1 MTDRLLT
8 LTLFVRVAHTGSF
21 SRAGKDLG
29 LSQPSA
35 SRHIAS
41 LEREVGAA
49 LFARSTRAVVLTEA
63 GADYLA
69 KVEPALA
76 ILEEATQAIHG
87 KGVLRGVLRIGLSP
101 SMAIREVIPR
111 LPAFISKHPA
121 LRIDLAMDDGRQDL
135 IRSAIDVAIR
145 SGKLEDSSATLR
157 RVGSNP
163 LLIAAS
169 PAYLK
174 RAGYPKTPNDLSGHP
189 VLIGVP
195 GSNGICCF
203 EKNGR
208 TVSIKVEAPLSGNI
222 NEAAVAGGVAGIGIV
237 ACSLWGCRAELKSGA
252 LVQILKDWNMGAADV
267 NAIFPAGRG
276 AKLAARAFVEHFAKS
291 LKTNP

>member
-1 MTDRLLT
+1 MTDRLLA

-87 KGVLRGVLRIGLSP
+87 KRVLRGVLRIGLSP

-145 SGKLEDSSATLR
+145 SESWRIPPRL
-157 RVGSNP
+157 
-163 LLIAAS
+163 
-169 PAYLK
+169 
-174 RAGYPKTPNDLSGHP
+174 
-189 VLIGVP
+189 
-195 GSNGICCF
+195 
-203 EKNGR
+203 
-208 TVSIKVEAPLSGNI
+208 
-222 NEAAVAGGVAGIGIV
+222 
-237 ACSLWGCRAELKSGA
+237 
-252 LVQILKDWNMGAADV
+252 
-267 NAIFPAGRG
+267 
-276 AKLAARAFVEHFAKS
+276 
-291 LKTNP
+291 